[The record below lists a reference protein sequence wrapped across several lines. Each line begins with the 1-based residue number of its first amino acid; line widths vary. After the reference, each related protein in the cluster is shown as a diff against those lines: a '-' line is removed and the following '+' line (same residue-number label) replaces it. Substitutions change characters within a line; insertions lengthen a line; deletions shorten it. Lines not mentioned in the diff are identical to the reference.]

1 MTAQTVT
8 SPPVPQQDGEPPE
21 VPGISAV
28 PPDPPVRTKRTDR
41 AVTLAAYPQLVLLG
55 VAVATTSLVY
65 LRYFGDRTFLIGTL
79 AAAVCG
85 VLVTAL
91 VVPRRWP
98 TGVSVALSVLGFGL
112 VGVFAVFRSTLD
124 HGVPTLDT
132 LGQLGGGVVVGWARM
147 LSTNLPADPVG
158 ALVIVPALVT
168 WLAATVSTV
177 VVLRTRTVLAPALAP
192 AAAFGIGLVFT
203 SDRPVDNVVLV
214 AVLLVELLLLALL
227 RAGAADPLARS
238 AGLRA
243 SVGRLLFGLPVVLVV
258 AAAGVAGVHY
268 LPVATGQDRFDLR
281 DVVPVNLDIGDSISP
296 LVTLKAQLRAPT
308 QDLFTVRVGGAD
320 TGVDRI
326 RTVALDNYDGALWSS
341 RDKFLLAGHT
351 LPAGTDVVDTRRVSI
366 DVTISGLT
374 GPYLPE
380 VGLPVT
386 VAASRVGYSPDSGT
400 LATDAPSITGMSYA
414 LTADV
419 PRRDGLA
426 DAVPSVAGD
435 AAHDTGLPPGLP
447 TEMQAKG
454 RELAGAVARPYAKL
468 LAIQDY
474 LRRLPYSLNTR
485 PGHSY
490 DALRRLFSSNLADQ
504 AGYAEQFAAAF
515 AVLARSQGFPTR
527 VAVGYLL
534 NPAHRHGD
542 TYTVTSHDAHA
553 WPEVNLAGYG
563 WVAFEP
569 TDPRHHA
576 ASPTRQQKQQTT
588 ASSGNDPAA
597 AGKGS
602 TPTEDPS
609 LPTVGG
615 SGITVLD
622 WALWV
627 LVGLGVLVVLIPV
640 AVTVEKIRRRR
651 KRRSGSRA
659 ARIIGAWEDTV
670 DRLVESGLPVAG
682 SSTATEVARQAHERL
697 GARAGAVAVLAPL
710 VVTAAY
716 SPIEPDESVVGQA
729 WQLNARV
736 RRELRGT
743 RRPLRRITGWLDPR
757 PLFARRRDD
766 RRRRRVFDALTRG

>member
-1 MTAQTVT
+1 MTTTVT
-8 SPPVPQQDGEPPE
+8 ITPRQSGETPPE
-21 VPGISAV
+21 VPGISATPPERPVPAKRTGLAV
-28 PPDPPVRTKRTDR
+28 PPG
-41 AVTLAAYPQLVLLG
+41 AYPQLVLLG

-65 LRYFGDRTFLIGTL
+65 LRYFGDRTFLVGTL
-79 AAAVCG
+79 AAAAAG

-98 TGVSVALSVLGFGL
+98 AAVSFALAVLGFVL

-124 HGVPTLDT
+124 HGVPTLGT
-132 LGQLGGGVVVGWARM
+132 LGQFGGIVLGWARM

-158 ALVIVPALVT
+158 ALVVVPALVT

-177 VVLRTRTVLAPALAP
+177 IVLRTRTVLAPALAP
-192 AAAFGIGLVFT
+192 AVAFGIGLVFT
-203 SDRPVDNVVLV
+203 SDRPLDNVVLV

-227 RAGAADPLARS
+227 RAGAADPLSRS

-258 AAAGVAGVHY
+258 AAAGVAGAHY
-268 LPVATGQDRFDLR
+268 VPVATGQDRFDLR

-296 LVTLKAQLRAPT
+296 LVTLKAQLRAPA
-308 QDLFTVRVGGAD
+308 QDLFTVRIGGAD
-320 TGVDRI
+320 AGIDRI
-326 RTVALDNYDGALWSS
+326 RTVALDQYDGALWSS
-341 RDKFLLAGHT
+341 RDEFLLAGHT
-351 LPAGTDVVDTRRVSI
+351 LPPNADIVDPGQVSLR
-366 DVTISGLT
+366 VTISGLA

-386 VAASRVGYSPDSGT
+386 VAATRIGYSPDSGT
-400 LATDAPSITGMSYA
+400 LATDAPSVAGMSYQ

-426 DAVPSVAGD
+426 DAVPSVAGA
-435 AAHDTGLPPGLP
+435 AAHDTDLPPGLP

-454 RELAGAVARPYAKL
+454 RELAGAVAKPYAKL

-474 LRRLPYSLNTR
+474 LRRLPYSLSTR

-490 DALRRLFSSNLADQ
+490 DALRRLFDSNPADQ

-569 TDPRHHA
+569 TDPQHHA
-576 ASPTRQQKQQTT
+576 AVPTPKQQQTT

-609 LPTVGG
+609 LPTVAAP
-615 SGITVLD
+615 GITVLD

-627 LVGLGVLVVLIPV
+627 LIGLGVLVVLIPV
-640 AVTVEKIRRRR
+640 AVTGEKIRRRR
-651 KRRSGSRA
+651 RRRSGSRA

-670 DRLVESGLPVAG
+670 DRLVENGLPVTG
-682 SSTATEVARQAHERL
+682 SSTATEVAWQAHERL
-697 GARAGAVAVLAPL
+697 GARAAAVAVLAPL

-716 SPIEPDESVVGQA
+716 SPIEPDESAVGQA

-766 RRRRRVFDALTRG
+766 RRRRRVLDALTRG